1 MHTSDFNFLQLLE
14 ISVIYGEHFCTK
26 IRVKNKNDKKSI
38 TLVSDYVIFSILIR
52 MEKLPSTIKQITK
65 EKLYYNKRLMEM
77 FFSQA

>member
-1 MHTSDFNFLQLLE
+1 MHTSDFNFLPLLE

-52 MEKLPSTIKQITK
+52 MENYLQLSNKLQWKNCITTK
-65 EKLYYNKRLMEM
+65 G
-77 FFSQA
+77 